1 MDDADL
7 IKLVERLVYLEAR
20 VAELEKR
27 HATREVIGQVRGLEQ
42 HAVRRVEALE
52 ARAAAL
58 ETQVAGVAQSGL
70 LDKNFWTR
78 VLTIAGYFAM
88 VVFLGVLVLL
98 ILWGLMIMAAL
109 FLTPGGG
116 AYL

>member
-7 IKLVERLVYLEAR
+7 IKLVERLVTLEAR

-27 HATREVIGQVRGLEQ
+27 HSTREVIGQVRGLEQ

-52 ARAAAL
+52 TQLTTL
-58 ETQVAGVAQSGL
+58 EAQVTGVAQSGL
-70 LDKNFWTR
+70 LNKNFWTR
-78 VLTIAGYFAM
+78 VLTVAGYLA
-88 VVFLGVLVLL
+88 VVALLGVLVVL

-109 FLTPGGG
+109 FQMPGGVVR
-116 AYL
+116 L

>member
-1 MDDADL
+1 MDDSDV

-27 HATREVIGQVRGLEQ
+27 HSTREVVGQVRGLEQ
-42 HAVRRVEALE
+42 HAVRRLEVLE
-52 ARAAAL
+52 ARAATL
-58 ETQVAGVAQSGL
+58 EAQLAGVTRSGL

-78 VLTIAGYFAM
+78 VLAVAGYMAV
-88 VVFLGVLVLL
+88 VVFLGVLLVL

-109 FLTPGGG
+109 FLTPGGVT
-116 AYL
+116 LL